1 MERPRNRLLRHVVS
15 WWERVPNSISG
26 ICTISRLF
34 GKKWNCVCTSHL
46 TQNSLTDEELKS
58 KKHNISE
65 QNKGNYVYDFVV
77 EKDFFPFFNHVKIHI
92 I

>member
-1 MERPRNRLLRHVVS
+1 MGKGPQFDKWYLHNQLS
-15 WWERVPNSISG
+15 
-26 ICTISRLF
+26 